1 MPYALIKKGNLYAVK
16 TKETGKTHGF
26 TTKKNA
32 EAQMRLLNYIVN
44 KEVTKRMK

>member
-1 MPYALIKKGNLYAVK
+1 MPYTIVKKGNLYAVK

-32 EAQMRLLNYIVN
+32 EAQMRLLNYIVG
-44 KEVTKRMK
+44 KEFTKRMK

>member
-1 MPYALIKKGNLYAVK
+1 MPYTLIKKGNLYAVK

-32 EAQMRLLNYIVN
+32 EAQMRLLNYIVG
-44 KEVTKRMK
+44 KELTKRMK